1 MLKVTTPSQMATSL
15 SELEIAI
22 QKFEDRWQYEIKGNS
37 YYMLLICGELTRTT
51 CIAVED
57 LYKASGWNFAKCI
70 TSTENG
76 ERPGLTRLELK

>member
-1 MLKVTTPSQMATSL
+1 MLKVTTPRQMAPGL
-15 SELEIAI
+15 SELEIAV
-22 QKFEDRWQYEIKGNS
+22 QKFEDKWQYEMKGSS
-37 YYMLLICGELTRTT
+37 YYTLIISGELTRPT